1 MYVFCRVSLPEGAA
15 RDDVKLTITP
25 DNALRVSFSAEGRRS
40 LSKEVRL
47 PEDALV
53 SETSAKFE
61 AEDHQEEDEG
71 EPGSEVGVASLTVS
85 VGKAVPP
92 QPRRVDI
99 M

>member
-1 MYVFCRVSLPEGAA
+1 MCVCRVSLPEGAT
-15 RDDVKLTITP
+15 RDDVKLTMTP

-40 LSKEVRL
+40 LAKEVRL
-47 PEDALV
+47 PGDAQV
-53 SETSAKFE
+53 SEISAKFE
-61 AEDHQEEDEG
+61 AEDHREEEEG
-71 EPGSEVGVASLTVS
+71 EPGSEAGIASLTVF